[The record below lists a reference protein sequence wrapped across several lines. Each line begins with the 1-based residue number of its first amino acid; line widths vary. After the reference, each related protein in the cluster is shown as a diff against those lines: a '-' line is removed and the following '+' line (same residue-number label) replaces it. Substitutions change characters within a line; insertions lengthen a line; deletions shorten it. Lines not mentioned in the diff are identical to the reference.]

1 MKGRPQK
8 FDEELVL
15 NKAQQVFWEKGYS
28 ATSLDEVLAAM
39 GIGSGSFYNSFKGGK
54 KQLYMN
60 VLRQRR
66 DALKEFRANARASS
80 NPIELI
86 RDFFRELADADQT
99 THLRGCLIA
108 NTVTEMTFLND
119 DIENEAVNILKET
132 EQFYTETI
140 RMAQA
145 NGQLKNQTD
154 AAILGRY
161 LITLW
166 NGLNVTRR
174 MYPDKLILKYLIEM
188 QLKIIQ

>member
-66 DALKEFRANARASS
+66 DALKEFRANAEASS

-86 RDFFRELADADQT
+86 RDFFRGLADADKT

-108 NTVTEMTFLND
+108 NTVTEMAFLND

-140 RMAQA
+140 KTAQA

-154 AAILGRY
+154 AAVLGRY

-174 MYPDKLILKYLIEM
+174 MYPDNLILKDLIEM